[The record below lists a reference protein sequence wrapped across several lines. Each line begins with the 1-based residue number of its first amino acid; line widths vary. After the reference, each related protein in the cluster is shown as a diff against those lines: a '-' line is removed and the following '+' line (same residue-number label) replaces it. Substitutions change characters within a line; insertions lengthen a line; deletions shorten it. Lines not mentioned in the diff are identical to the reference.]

1 MIDVV
6 IRAITPSMQL
16 RSYLETISNLTLPR
30 LRAIL
35 RSHFQEKCATELY
48 QQLTTI
54 VQAPDESP
62 QSFLIRALDLRQK
75 VLFASK
81 EAGVKI
87 KYDESLVQGLFLHS
101 LETGLHH
108 EAVRSKLRPF
118 LQQSEVTD
126 ELLIEQMN
134 LIVSTET
141 ERQKK
146 FGRASQVKQRK
157 VNNVQAVK
165 SSVTDGEQSVEQEQ
179 QDPPPSQ

>member
-1 MIDVV
+1 M
-6 IRAITPSMQL
+6 
-16 RSYLETISNLTLPR
+16 
-30 LRAIL
+30 
-35 RSHFQEKCATELY
+35 
-48 QQLTTI
+48 
-54 VQAPDESP
+54 
-62 QSFLIRALDLRQK
+62 
-75 VLFASK
+75 
-81 EAGVKI
+81 
-87 KYDESLVQGLFLHS
+87 FLHS

-146 FGRASQVKQRK
+146 FGRASQVRQRK

-179 QDPPPSQ
+179 QGPQ